1 MANRKGTD
9 KKLMLGMDRP
19 ITRRDLLNGL
29 GLSAAMVAT
38 YGVFGANITR
48 ADTDAYSFIAP
59 EKDPNYY
66 PPTRSG
72 LRGSH
77 PGSFEGAHARAWQ
90 GKSWNNPVDLAEQY
104 DLIVVGGGIS
114 GLAAAYAYREKAGA
128 DSKILIIDNHDD
140 FGGHAKRVEFNHDG
154 KTVMLPGGSGFLE
167 TPYFSDR
174 CLALLEDIGVSLKRL
189 EPGQV
194 DDFRLH
200 ACDLSPSICF
210 DKETYGKAVTLVDEI
225 LPLNKKDEEGNFN
238 IVKHIPDLPVSA
250 KIKEELL
257 DFFTSRRDVFEGLSA
272 EERESALHSMSY
284 HTFITKYCGL
294 SQETADVLFT
304 RQPAAFTGFTT
315 DSVSIFDA
323 ILLPEMPG
331 LHLLGRQGEE
341 IQKELDSKP
350 PVEGHY
356 APEGN
361 AMISRTLVKRLIPEI
376 CEEETMEDLA
386 TARFNYAKLDDEGSA
401 VRIRLSSIGVHMKH
415 VERGKVAVTYL
426 RGNKPYRVTAKHCIY
441 AGWHMYLPHLCPEL
455 PEAQK
460 KALKENVKMPFVA
473 VQVCFQN
480 GKPFQELGSASF
492 YFPGRYLHDAMVWG
506 RPLGKHTQELN
517 EDDPVTMY
525 FIGPYIKP
533 HSGLSPQEQHRQGR
547 YKMLAMSFEDY
558 EREVREQL
566 VSLFASTSFDV
577 KEDVVGITVNRWP
590 HGYSRQYNSLFD
602 PEYEDGQRPHEIAR
616 KRFGNIAIANADAGY
631 VALVNVAIDE
641 GLRAV
646 DELFS

>member
-1 MANRKGTD
+1 MGNEKDTH
-9 KKLMLGMDRP
+9 KNLLLGMDRP
-19 ITRRDLLNGL
+19 ISRRDLLNGL
-29 GLSAAMVAT
+29 GMSAVMAAT
-38 YGVFGANITR
+38 YGVFGAKTTY
-48 ADTDAYSFIAP
+48 ADTGAYSLYAP
-59 EKDPNYY
+59 EKDPGYY
-66 PPTRSG
+66 PPARSG

-77 PGSFEGAHARAWQ
+77 PGSFEGAHARAWE
-90 GKSWNNPVDLAEQY
+90 GKSWNNPVDLDERY
-104 DLIVVGGGIS
+104 DLIVVGGGVS
-114 GLAAAYAYREKAGA
+114 GLTAAHAYRKKAGA

-167 TPYFSDR
+167 TPYFSER
-174 CLALLEDIGVSLKRL
+174 SLALLEDIGVSLKRL

-194 DDFRLH
+194 EDFRLH
-200 ACDLSPSICF
+200 ACNLSPSICF
-210 DKETYGKAVTLVDEI
+210 DEETYGKAVTLVDEI

-238 IVKHIPDLPVSA
+238 IVKHIPDMPVSA

-257 DFFTSRRDVFEGLSA
+257 DFFTSRRDVFKELSA
-272 EERESALHSMSY
+272 EEREGALYSMSY
-284 HTFITKYCGL
+284 HTFITEYCGL
-294 SQETADVLFT
+294 SQEAADVLFT
-304 RQPAAFTGFTT
+304 RQPAAFVGLTT
-315 DSVSIFDA
+315 DSVSIYDA
-323 ILLPEMPG
+323 MLLPEMPG
-331 LHLLGRQGEE
+331 LHLMGRQGEE

-361 AMISRTLVKRLIPEI
+361 ALIARTLVKRLIPDV
-376 CEEETMEDLA
+376 CVEETMEELA
-386 TARFNYAKLDDEGSA
+386 TARFNYAKLDDDGSA
-401 VRIRLSSIGVHMKH
+401 VRIRLNSIGINIQN
-415 VERGKVAVTYL
+415 VERDKVAVTYL
-426 RGNKPYRVTAKHCIY
+426 RGNKPYRVTAKHCVY

-473 VQVCFQN
+473 VQVCFRN

-492 YFPGRYLHDAMVWG
+492 YFPGRILHDAMVWG
-506 RPLGKHTQELN
+506 RSLGNHKQELN
-517 EDDPVTMY
+517 ADQPVTMY

-533 HSGLSPQEQHRQGR
+533 HSGLSPQDQHRQGR
-547 YKMLAMSFEDY
+547 YQMLSMQFEDY

-566 VSLFASTSFDV
+566 TSLFASTGFDIR
-577 KEDVVGITVNRWP
+577 EEVVGITVNRWP

-602 PEYEDGQRPHEIAR
+602 PKYEDGQHPHEIAR
-616 KRFGNIAIANADAGY
+616 KRFGNITVANSDAGY

-641 GLRAV
+641 GLRSV